1 VLAPARRGFHQT
13 RSAQIAAANRDNYLV
28 KAIATEASD
37 DDPLTRIV
45 AAARRLFAENGVSR
59 TRLEDVSAAVGIS
72 RQYLYRFVSGRD
84 GLIELALLARCR
96 ELGAQLEA
104 RAHLDADDVTA
115 AVADQVVAGAMI
127 AHDDEFVLLAEAM
140 PRDRL
145 NALLT
150 GADSPL
156 HRINMRV
163 YGPLFARAIGAG
175 LLRTDVSVDAMV
187 TWLQG
192 VMTMLAGRSDL
203 DEGSMHDVVDTFVVP
218 SLFS

>member
-1 VLAPARRGFHQT
+1 M
-13 RSAQIAAANRDNYLV
+13 

-45 AAARRLFAENGVSR
+45 AAARQLFADNGVSR

-156 HRINMRV
+156 HRTQPDQLPVELIQHLAHA
-163 YGPLFARAIGAG
+163 GIG
-175 LLRTDVSVDAMV
+175 VDAGEIDG
-187 TWLQG
+187 TG
-192 VMTMLAGRSDL
+192 GRVHS
-203 DEGSMHDVVDTFVVP
+203 
-218 SLFS
+218 

>member
-1 VLAPARRGFHQT
+1 VLAPART
-13 RSAQIAAANRDNYLV
+13 AQIATLNSDNCPV
-28 KAIATEASD
+28 TETATAGSD
-37 DDPLTRIV
+37 DDLLARIV
-45 AAARRLFAENGVSR
+45 AAARRLFVENGVNR
-59 TRLEDVSAAVGIS
+59 TRVEDVSAAVGIS

-84 GLIELALLARCR
+84 KLIELALLARCR
-96 ELGAQLEA
+96 ELGARLEA

-115 AVADQVVAGAMI
+115 AVVEQVVAGAMI
-127 AHDDEFVLLAEAM
+127 AHDTEFGLLAAAM

-150 GADSPL
+150 SADSPL
-156 HRINMRV
+156 HRINTRV
-163 YGPLFARAIGAG
+163 FGPLFARAIGAG

-203 DEGSMHDVVDTFVVP
+203 DEGSMHEVVNTFVVP
-218 SLFS
+218 SLFG

>member
-1 VLAPARRGFHQT
+1 VTATPT
-13 RSAQIAAANRDNYLV
+13 D
-28 KAIATEASD
+28 KAD
-37 DDPLTRIV
+37 DDLLTRIV
-45 AAARRLFAENGVSR
+45 AAARRLFVENGVSR
-59 TRLEDVSAAVGIS
+59 TRLEDVSASVGIS

-84 GLIELALLARCR
+84 GLIELALLARSR

-104 RAHLDADDVTA
+104 RAHLYADDVTA
-115 AVADQVVAGAMI
+115 AVVDQVVAGAMI
-127 AHDDEFVLLAEAM
+127 AHDHEFGLLAEAV

-150 GADSPL
+150 SPDSPF
-156 HRINMRV
+156 HRINTRV
-163 YGPLFARAIGAG
+163 FGSLFARAIAAG

-203 DEGSMHDVVDTFVVP
+203 DKVSMHDVVDTFVVP
-218 SLFS
+218 SLFR

>member
-1 VLAPARRGFHQT
+1 M
-13 RSAQIAAANRDNYLV
+13 

-45 AAARRLFAENGVSR
+45 AAARQLFADNGVSR

-115 AVADQVVAGAMI
+115 AVADARKPADV
-127 AHDDEFVLLAEAM
+127 M
-140 PRDRL
+140 P
-145 NALLT
+145 
-150 GADSPL
+150 S
-156 HRINMRV
+156 
-163 YGPLFARAIGAG
+163 
-175 LLRTDVSVDAMV
+175 
-187 TWLQG
+187 
-192 VMTMLAGRSDL
+192 
-203 DEGSMHDVVDTFVVP
+203 
-218 SLFS
+218 

>member
-1 VLAPARRGFHQT
+1 VLASARRQFHQT
-13 RSAQIAAANRDNYLV
+13 RTAQIATLNSDNCLV
-28 KAIATEASD
+28 TETATAGSD
-37 DDPLTRIV
+37 DDLLTRIV
-45 AAARRLFAENGVSR
+45 AAARRLFVENGVSR

-84 GLIELALLARCR
+84 KLIELALLARCR

-115 AVADQVVAGAMI
+115 AIVDQVVAGALI
-127 AHDDEFVLLAEAM
+127 AHDVEFGLLAAAM

-145 NALLT
+145 NMLLT
-150 GADSPL
+150 SAASPL
-156 HRINMRV
+156 HRINTRV
-163 YGPLFARAIGAG
+163 FGPLFARAIGAG

-203 DEGSMHDVVDTFVVP
+203 DEVSMHLVVDTFVVP
-218 SLFS
+218 SLFG

>member
-1 VLAPARRGFHQT
+1 
-13 RSAQIAAANRDNYLV
+13 
-28 KAIATEASD
+28 
-37 DDPLTRIV
+37 
-45 AAARRLFAENGVSR
+45 
-59 TRLEDVSAAVGIS
+59 
-72 RQYLYRFVSGRD
+72 VSGRD

>member
-1 VLAPARRGFHQT
+1 MLAPARRGFHQT
-13 RSAQIAAANRDNYLV
+13 RSAQIAAANSDNYLV

-45 AAARRLFAENGVSR
+45 AAARQLFAENGVSR

-203 DEGSMHDVVDTFVVP
+203 DKVSMHDVVDTFVVP
-218 SLFS
+218 SLFR

>member
-1 VLAPARRGFHQT
+1 
-13 RSAQIAAANRDNYLV
+13 V

-45 AAARRLFAENGVSR
+45 AAARQLFDDNGVSR

>member
-1 VLAPARRGFHQT
+1 MLAQARRGFHRT
-13 RSAQIAAANRDNYLV
+13 RATQIAAPNSDNDLV
-28 KAIATEASD
+28 KATATEASD
-37 DDPLTRIV
+37 DDQLTRIV
-45 AAARRLFAENGVSR
+45 AAARRLFAENGVGR

-84 GLIELALLARCR
+84 GLIELALLARSR

-115 AVADQVVAGAMI
+115 AVVDQVVAGAMI
-127 AHDDEFVLLAEAM
+127 AHDNEFVLLAEAM

-150 GADSPL
+150 SADSPL
-156 HRINMRV
+156 HRINTRV
-163 YGPLFARAIGAG
+163 FGPLFARAIGTG

-203 DEGSMHDVVDTFVVP
+203 DKVSMHDVVETFVVP
-218 SLFS
+218 SLFR

>member
-1 VLAPARRGFHQT
+1 VLAQARRGFHRT
-13 RSAQIAAANRDNYLV
+13 RTAQIGPSNSDNDLV
-28 KAIATEASD
+28 TATVTEGSD
-37 DDPLTRIV
+37 DDLLTRIV
-45 AAARRLFAENGVSR
+45 AAARRLFVENGVSR

-127 AHDDEFVLLAEAM
+127 AHDSEFGLLAAAM

-156 HRINMRV
+156 HAINTRV
-163 YGPLFARAIGAG
+163 FGPLFARAIGAG
-175 LLRTDVSVDAMV
+175 LLRTDVSMDAMV

-192 VMTMLAGRSDL
+192 VMTMLAGRSDI
-203 DEGSMHDVVDTFVVP
+203 DEVSIREVVDTFVVP
-218 SLFS
+218 SLFG

>member
-1 VLAPARRGFHQT
+1 MRWVHLLFEYPKILLKTATTTFMGVTGSFQTMTFHGRSVTTATSLSTRCSRSFSAVALRRVLG
-13 RSAQIAAANRDNYLV
+13 V
-28 KAIATEASD
+28 AIY
-37 DDPLTRIV
+37 P
-45 AAARRLFAENGVSR
+45 VSQ
-59 TRLEDVSAAVGIS
+59 VN
-72 RQYLYRFVSGRD
+72 
-84 GLIELALLARCR
+84 GLIELALLARWR

>member
-1 VLAPARRGFHQT
+1 MVTATVTNG
-13 RSAQIAAANRDNYLV
+13 AA
-28 KAIATEASD
+28 D
-37 DDPLTRIV
+37 DLLTRII
-45 AAARRLFAENGVSR
+45 AAARRLFVENGVSR

-72 RQYLYRFVSGRD
+72 RQYLYRFVTGRD
-84 GLIELALLARCR
+84 QLIELALLARCR

-104 RAHLDADDVTA
+104 RARVDADDVTA

-127 AHDDEFVLLAEAM
+127 AHDAEFVRLAEAM

-150 GADSPL
+150 SASSPL
-156 HRINMRV
+156 HHINTQV
-163 YGPLFARAIGAG
+163 FGPLFARAIGAG

-192 VMTMLAGRSDL
+192 VMTMLAGRGDL
-203 DEGSMHDVVDTFVVP
+203 DEVSMHEVVDAFVVP
-218 SLFS
+218 SLFSGHIDHLSTESRLR

>member
-1 VLAPARRGFHQT
+1 MT
-13 RSAQIAAANRDNYLV
+13 
-28 KAIATEASD
+28 ATPTDRAD
-37 DDPLTRIV
+37 DDLLTRIV
-45 AAARRLFAENGVSR
+45 AAARRLFVENGVSR

-115 AVADQVVAGAMI
+115 AVVDQVVAGAMI
-127 AHDDEFVLLAEAM
+127 AHDTEFGLLAAAM

-156 HRINMRV
+156 HDINTRV
-163 YGPLFARAIGAG
+163 FGPLFARAIGAG

-203 DEGSMHDVVDTFVVP
+203 DEVSMHDVVDTFVVP

>member
-1 VLAPARRGFHQT
+1 
-13 RSAQIAAANRDNYLV
+13 V

-45 AAARRLFAENGVSR
+45 AAARQLFADNGVSR